1 MERKQDH
8 EFEFIRILFTSIL
21 GKTYCIEIS
30 SDRLEEVFQEGI
42 CFDGSSVPGYANVNS
57 SDLVLRPTVKEP
69 LSALWDTSM
78 VIVPCAVYET
88 SGKPHDCDPIQVLSK
103 VVAEVRKQGFE
114 LIVGFELEFFLVRK
128 DGESIVPADRGG
140 YFSSGSDDSG
150 HKVRRES
157 IQALKGMGIETTT
170 HHHEVA
176 RGQHEIGF
184 RHTTAEQAALWLM
197 LGKHVISEVAHRHGL
212 IATFMAKPFEGMNGS
227 GMHIHQ
233 SLWTEDL
240 RSNVFASGEASRISS
255 LGERYIAGI
264 LKHAGALSAIVA
276 PTVNSF
282 KRLVPGFEAPTRIAW
297 GPKNRTSMLRVPHF
311 NGSQAAARIE
321 FRCPDPSSSP
331 HLALAAI
338 LASGMDGV
346 NAQLTPPKPTTK
358 DLFHEDANVDSLP
371 ASLTSAL
378 DELANTIAI
387 RRILGSR
394 ILDEF
399 LELKRTEWERYSEAE
414 NNSDITQISK
424 WEIEEYLTF

>member
-1 MERKQDH
+1 
-8 EFEFIRILFTSIL
+8 
-21 GKTYCIEIS
+21 
-30 SDRLEEVFQEGI
+30 
-42 CFDGSSVPGYANVNS
+42 
-57 SDLVLRPTVKEP
+57 
-69 LSALWDTSM
+69 
-78 VIVPCAVYET
+78 
-88 SGKPHDCDPIQVLSK
+88 
-103 VVAEVRKQGFE
+103 
-114 LIVGFELEFFLVRK
+114 
-128 DGESIVPADRGG
+128 
-140 YFSSGSDDSG
+140 
-150 HKVRRES
+150 
-157 IQALKGMGIETTT
+157 
-170 HHHEVA
+170 
-176 RGQHEIGF
+176 
-184 RHTTAEQAALWLM
+184 
-197 LGKHVISEVAHRHGL
+197 
-212 IATFMAKPFEGMNGS
+212 
-227 GMHIHQ
+227 
-233 SLWTEDL
+233 
-240 RSNVFASGEASRISS
+240 EASRISS